1 MGKGYLIDTNVLI
14 DYSANRL
21 TGKGSVFLATV
32 IDDNPKISFINKI
45 ELLAF
50 THISDELIGFVDSS
64 IIYGLND
71 DILEQTIRIRRDHK
85 LKIPD
90 AIIAA
95 TAIVNDLILITR
107 NTDYFKKI
115 NLIELLNLFDLN

>member
-107 NTDYFKKI
+107 NTDDFKKI